1 MTPDRFRE
9 IEELYH
15 SARRIHPDQR
25 AALLSEMDPELR
37 VEVESLLRERAG
49 GEFLDVPALENAAAL
64 IGDAT
69 LTSAATSGLIGPYQI
84 ETKLGEGGMG
94 DVFRALDTR
103 LGRRVAIKFA
113 YEQFSTRF
121 EREARAI
128 SALNHPN
135 ICTLYDIGPNYLVME
150 LLEGE
155 TLASRLKHGPLPL
168 EEALRCASQIA
179 AALIEAHEHGIIHRD
194 LKPGNIM
201 IAKAGVKVLDFGL
214 ASREGDDTLTGSR
227 MVLGTPAY
235 MAPEQREGKAA
246 DARTDVYSFG
256 LVLYEMLTGERAG
269 AVRKPLALKSLDEI
283 VNRCLEADPAKR
295 PQSAVDLAHALNS
308 APLARTN
315 RLWMVCAAVVVLALL
330 AAGLY
335 FFRSTPKLTGKNTI
349 VLADFVNNTGDPIF
363 DNTLRQGLAIQL
375 EQSPFLTIMDDEQVQ
390 RVLRLMNVPRGA
402 RISNEIAH
410 DVCIREAATA
420 TIDGAIASMGKSY
433 VITLQAITC
442 QNGATLAREQ
452 IQAEDKEHILKAL
465 GTAATAIRGKLGES
479 RNSVQKLNSPLE
491 QATTSSLEALQSY
504 TTGLSEMG
512 QGHFLASAPLFE
524 RAISIDPD
532 FAMAYFTLG
541 VVYEQAGETARSAE
555 YAKKAISLADRVSE
569 SERAELTAYYY
580 RITGELDKEVDAYQ
594 QAARKINFR
603 KWSFHNQ
610 LSVIYIDEGRYVEGL
625 EEGLEAARLNPD
637 TEAPYRRQLDAYI
650 CLNHLAEAKQ
660 VAEKLRQ
667 LHLDGTR
674 IHQRFL
680 EIAYMEDDQ
689 DAAAKE
695 IQWFSGKPEEYL
707 SFGLQA
713 AYRNVHGERRESH
726 KLYQR
731 AVETARLHGFK
742 DTGTEFQEAD
752 ALADALA
759 GNCQTAH
766 LAGRP
771 ALALALCGD
780 AAEAE
785 KLATAASK
793 VQPNG
798 TIWNTVQL
806 PEIRAAIALYRDQP
820 ATSVDQLASASPFE
834 RSYIETIYLRGLAY
848 LRWRKGTEAAAEFQ
862 KIVDHNGWSWG
873 ATWVHPNWGLYYSLS
888 YLGLA
893 RAFALMGDSAKSK
906 KAFENF
912 LGLWKTADPEL
923 PILKRARGEYSR
935 LR

>member
-1 MTPDRFRE
+1 MTWW
-9 IEELYH
+9 L
-15 SARRIHPDQR
+15 
-25 AALLSEMDPELR
+25 
-37 VEVESLLRERAG
+37 
-49 GEFLDVPALENAAAL
+49 PAVT
-64 IGDAT
+64 G
-69 LTSAATSGLIGPYQI
+69 SLIGPYQI
-84 ETKLGEGGMG
+84 ESKLGEGGMG
-94 DVFRALDTR
+94 DVFLALDTR

-113 YEQFSTRF
+113 HEQFSVRF

-128 SALNHPN
+128 SSLNHPN

-155 TLASRLKHGPLPL
+155 TLASRLKRGPLPI

-235 MAPEQREGKAA
+235 MAPEQREGKPA

-256 LVLYEMLTGERAG
+256 LVLYEMLSGERAG
-269 AVRKPLALKSLDEI
+269 AVRKPLALKSLGEI
-283 VNRCLEADPAKR
+283 VDRCLEADPAKR
-295 PQSAVDLAHALNS
+295 PQSAADLARALNA

-315 RLWMVCAAVVVLALL
+315 RLWLVSAAVGFAALL
-330 AAGLY
+330 AVGLY
-335 FFRSTPKLTGKNTI
+335 FLRPTPKLTGKDTI

-410 DVCIREAATA
+410 DVCIREAAAA
-420 TIDGAIASMGKSY
+420 TIDGAIASLGKNY

-442 QNGATLAREQ
+442 QNGATLAHEQ
-452 IQAEDKEHILKAL
+452 IQAEDKEHVLKAL
-465 GTAATAIRGKLGES
+465 GTAATAIRSKLGES
-479 RNSVQKLNSPLE
+479 RNSVQKVNSPLE

-541 VVYEQAGETARSAE
+541 VMYEQAGEMARSAE

-569 SERAELTAYYY
+569 SERAEITAYYY
-580 RITGELDKEVDAYQ
+580 RITGELDKEIDAYQ

-610 LSVIYIDEGRYVEGL
+610 LRVIYIDEGRYVEGL

-650 CLNHLAEAKQ
+650 CLNRLPEAKQ
-660 VAEKLRQ
+660 VAENLRKRR
-667 LHLDGTR
+667 LDGTR

-680 EIAYMEDDQ
+680 EIAYIEEDQ

-695 IQWFSGKPEEYL
+695 IQWFSFGKLEEYL

-731 AVETARLHGFK
+731 AAETARLHGFENAAA
-742 DTGTEFQEAD
+742 EFVESD

-759 GNCQTAH
+759 GNCQTTQ

-785 KLATAASK
+785 KLAFASAK

-806 PEIRAAIALYRDQP
+806 PEIRAAVALYHDQP
-820 ATSVDQLASASPFE
+820 ATSVDQLASASPYE
-834 RSYIETIYLRGLAY
+834 RSYIEAIYLRGLAY
-848 LRWRKGTEAAAEFQ
+848 LRLRKGT
-862 KIVDHNGWSWG
+862 GG
-873 ATWVHPNWGLYYSLS
+873 G
-888 YLGLA
+888 
-893 RAFALMGDSAKSK
+893 
-906 KAFENF
+906 
-912 LGLWKTADPEL
+912 
-923 PILKRARGEYSR
+923 SR
-935 LR
+935 IP